1 MTPVKRAYTLA
12 TLPERRNPV
21 TDPTPITAEQLAQAM
36 ADDELVFH
44 YQPKVSL
51 LSGKVNGV
59 EALIRWRKFDG
70 ELVSP
75 NEFIPLAEATGL
87 ILEISKV
94 MFPKL
99 VADMVIIQDVCPELL
114 VSFNLTAADFE
125 TPDLIG
131 IVRDAINKYRV
142 SPRHLQVELTESSVI
157 NSSGQARTH
166 IQSLVDMGIA
176 LAMDDFGT
184 GYASIDVLSQ
194 WPFSIVKLDHGL
206 IQRMLTSE
214 KSTTIVQ
221 ASIRMAHQLGIS
233 VVAEGIESGAVYD
246 FLLDSGCTDAQGF
259 WMGRPMPL
267 SELLVFLKQDQRWS
281 GIPIGLIH
289 MAQLDHIQ
297 WRRSLIDTVM
307 ATAFN
312 DAGQQS
318 VRSVEAELNPRLCKL
333 GQWYYGLGQKFKGYP
348 AFDDLEKPHRQLHEI
363 GSELVEATKQGASR
377 EEITTLLRKL
387 TRQSGIVISLLQELE
402 SEALL
407 DRGGFNMAAI
417 DGAA

>member
-1 MTPVKRAYTLA
+1 
-12 TLPERRNPV
+12 V
-21 TDPTPITAEQLAQAM
+21 TQPSPITADTLARAL
-36 ADDELVFH
+36 AGDELVFH

-59 EALIRWRKFDG
+59 EALIRWQRPDG
-70 ELVSP
+70 GLVQP
-75 NEFIPLAEATGL
+75 GDFIPLAEASGL
-87 ILEISKV
+87 IRDISRA

-99 VADMVIIQDVCPELL
+99 VADMVIIQDVCPDLV

-125 TPDLIG
+125 TPDLVDIIRHAIG
-131 IVRDAINKYRV
+131 QYQVA
-142 SPRHLQVELTESSVI
+142 PQHLQVELTESSVI
-157 NSSGQARTH
+157 NSAGEARTH
-166 IQSLVDMGIA
+166 IQALVDMGIG

-206 IQRMLTSE
+206 IQRMQTSE

-267 SELLVFLKQDQRWS
+267 SDLLAFLRLDQRWS

-297 WRRSLIDTVM
+297 WRRSLIDMVM

-312 DAGQQS
+312 DGSPAG
-318 VRSVEAELNPRLCKL
+318 VRAFEAELNPQRCKL
-333 GQWYYGLGQKFKGYP
+333 GKWYYGLGQKFAGYP
-348 AFDDLEKPHRQLHEI
+348 AFDELERPHRQLHEI
-363 GSELVEATKQGASR
+363 GSELVEAVRQGASR
-377 EEITTLLRKL
+377 EEITTLLRRL

-407 DRGGFNMAAI
+407 ERGGFNLPDIAA
-417 DGAA
+417 G